1 MHRELI
7 LAAFEKAKEK
17 EVKRGYSDPSKSGLA
32 NLLSDFIESEYQ
44 FQFGER
50 SLRDYLNQALAGNPV
65 EIKQPTVLDGLSRYL
80 GYSNYTDYLL
90 KNTAESLDPSIE
102 EKEKSEYSSSLKP
115 FLKRN
120 KMTLGVITVAILLVV
135 SISIFS
141 KPKWMEWD
149 GTHYIETSFDAD
161 KLKAGV
167 LKPYKKDR
175 IDDFEL
181 IEPTCETQFFNEDKS
196 VRLWYGKN
204 SGGQWEFFSSY
215 GLHPNTGKTLKPITQ
230 YIVDK
235 YICN

>member
-1 MHRELI
+1 MHKELL

-17 EVKRGYSDPSKSGLA
+17 ELKRGYKDPSKSSLA
-32 NLLSDFIESEYQ
+32 SLLSDFIESEYQ

-50 SLRDYLNQALAGNPV
+50 SLRDYYNQAVEGNSI
-65 EIKQPTVLDGLSRYL
+65 EIKQQKVLDGLSHYL

-90 KNTAESLDPSIE
+90 KNAPESLGASGE
-102 EKEKSEYSSSLKP
+102 EREKPEYSSSLKP

-120 KMTLGVITVAILLVV
+120 KMTLGVIVVALLLVV

-141 KPKWMEWD
+141 KPRWMEWD
-149 GTHYIETSFDAD
+149 GTHYIEVSFDAN
-161 KLKAGV
+161 KLKSGV

-181 IEPTCETQFFNEDKS
+181 IEPTCETRFFNEDKS
-196 VRLWYGKN
+196 VRVWYGKN
-204 SGGQWEFFSSY
+204 SGGKWEFFSSY